1 MRRGGVARGWAGQ
14 GDGEPCREVGVEGAT
29 DRVKRLASRRFFSRL
44 GVAGVGSRDVGS
56 TFPFRVGRFSPSL
69 IRLLCNAS
77 VSQEL
82 FTPPVGLTLVIR
94 PNAKRYL
101 LDLVHLTR
109 CYLQK

>member
-14 GDGEPCREVGVEGAT
+14 GDGEPCREVGVEGAI
-29 DRVKRLASRRFFSRL
+29 DRVKRLAPRLFSRF